1 MARKPTNVGEQS
13 GIDSVVNPTDQIH
26 DNIAEGRIAEAD
38 PRQMGPYVDP
48 EVALENARID
58 LIKDAVNE
66 QTAYDELDRTGPI
79 YDQALVDELNAEDED
94 PVTQVR
100 VEVETPTVL
109 PDQQGPEAVG
119 NALNRDD
126 NAAEWLDQETERKL
140 VDYARAHFDLS
151 YDRISD
157 RYQYWRDSEV
167 THDIYVPA
175 SIVER
180 SNSSQRSFNTGSMS
194 QAEASGRYSKG
205 KTKVI
210 DSIKTPYSRAISDTI
225 CTYNLAIFGGAPP
238 FKLESSGP
246 DDQRRA
252 AKILEHQLH
261 RNMRK
266 VGYEQRLYQIF
277 LDNNRYG
284 MSPVA
289 CFYGVDGNVPV
300 NIDPWAYFPDPRV
313 TSQNR
318 HEAEFVGYRSW
329 ASRTTLHR
337 RNHYQN
343 LDRLEQNRPS
353 TSWRSNSYLKE
364 VIRGQSIDPALAS
377 ASEELSGAGSKIGY
391 AHILNTLYVYCD
403 PRRFN
408 IPAPFGLYRI
418 VIADET
424 VIIQFDKSP
433 YPHDQIPVIHGEAN
447 YDAHRTFAT
456 SLYDLLM
463 PLQRYQDWLLRTRV
477 ENVQSIVQNRL
488 VVDPNRV
495 NIRDILDPN
504 AARLIRTLPG
514 SNPSEALMPLTI
526 PDATRNYWQDMDTAG
541 QLMQRVAAA
550 SDTAQGIQ
558 AETQRTA
565 TEIARLT
572 SLGQQRL
579 GMQAR
584 LLSASTMRP
593 LVRQMVSNL
602 QYFQIDGGTVS
613 LQEEVTPENPQ
624 GMVSYNRSEILGDF
638 DYVVV
643 DGTLP
648 TSPEENSENIT
659 RAIRVLTETGASQGW
674 DMSKFVERLIESFGF
689 SDVENW
695 KAAPQQMM
703 PDEQIQQEL
712 AAGNILPMQ
721 QAQQEMGIGQPPIGP
736 EPDLAAPAEVMP

>member
-1 MARKPTNVGEQS
+1 MARRKNPGDQS
-13 GIDSVVNPTDQIH
+13 SLDSVVNPTDQIH
-26 DNIAEGRIAEAD
+26 DNVAEGRIPEAD
-38 PRQMGPYVDP
+38 PRQLGPYVDP
-48 EVALENARID
+48 EVALENARTD
-58 LIKDAVNE
+58 LITDAVNE
-66 QTAYDELDRTGPI
+66 QTALEIIERTGPN
-79 YDQALVDELNAEDED
+79 YDAALVDELNAEDED
-94 PVTQVR
+94 PVV
-100 VEVETPTVL
+100 VVKAETTNATVMA
-109 PDQQGPEAVG
+109 DQKGPEAVG
-119 NALNRDD
+119 NALNMDN
-126 NAAEWLDQETERKL
+126 NAAEWLDEHTEKKII
-140 VDYARAHFDLS
+140 DYVRAHFDLS
-151 YDRISD
+151 YDRIAD
-157 RYQYWRDSEV
+157 RYQYWRDAEV

-175 SIVER
+175 SVVDK
-180 SNSSQRSFNTGSMS
+180 SYASQRTFSTGSLS
-194 QAEASGRYSKG
+194 QADAAGRTGARG
-205 KTKVI
+205 KSRVI

-225 CTYNLAIFGGAPP
+225 ATYNLAIFGGAPP
-238 FKLESSGP
+238 FKIEASG
-246 DDQRRA
+246 DSDKRRS
-252 AKILEHQLH
+252 AKILERALH
-261 RNMRK
+261 RNMRR

-329 ASRTTLHR
+329 ASRTTLYR

-364 VIRGQSIDPALAS
+364 VIRGQSIDPALTS
-377 ASEELSGAGSKIGY
+377 ASEELSGAGAKIGY
-391 AHILNTLYVYCD
+391 AHILNTLYLYCD

-418 VIADET
+418 VVADEST
-424 VIIQFDKSP
+424 IIQFDKSP
-433 YPHDQIPVIHGEAN
+433 YPHESIPVIHGEAN

-504 AARLIRTLPG
+504 SARLIRTLPG
-514 SNPSEALMPLTI
+514 SNPSDAVMPLTI
-526 PDATRNYWQDMDTAG
+526 PDATRGYWSDMDTAG

-565 TEIARLT
+565 TEITRLT

-584 LLSASTMRP
+584 LLSASTIRP
-593 LVRQMVSNL
+593 LVRQMISNL
-602 QYFQIDGGTVS
+602 QFFQMDGGSVE
-613 LQEEVTPENPQ
+613 LPEEATPDNP
-624 GMVSYNRSEILGDF
+624 GGVVDYNRSEILGDF

-648 TSPEENSENIT
+648 TSPEENSENII
-659 RAIRVLTETGASQGW
+659 RAIRVLSETGAAQSW
-674 DMSKFVERLIESFGF
+674 NMDKFVERLIESFGF
-689 SDVENW
+689 QDVENW
-695 KAAPQQMM
+695 KAEPQQMM

-721 QAQQEMGIGQPPIGP
+721 QAQQEMGGGPPPSGGP
-736 EPDLAAPAEVMP
+736 PPDLAAPVPVG

>member
-1 MARKPTNVGEQS
+1 MARKPKQGDQS
-13 GIDSVVNPTDQIH
+13 EIDSVVNPTDQIH
-26 DNIAEGRIAEAD
+26 DNVAEGRIPEAD
-38 PRQMGPYVDP
+38 PRQLGPYVDP
-48 EVALENARID
+48 EVALENARTD
-58 LIKDAVNE
+58 LVKDAVNE
-66 QTAYDELDRTGPI
+66 MTAMETLERTGPK

-94 PVTQVR
+94 PVV
-100 VEVETPTVL
+100 VVKAEVENASVM

-126 NAAEWLDQETERKL
+126 NAAEWLDPETERKL
-140 VDYARAHFDLS
+140 IDYARAHFDLS

-157 RYQYWRDSEV
+157 RYEYWRDSEV

-175 SIVER
+175 SVVER
-180 SNSSQRSFNTGSMS
+180 TSSTARTFSTGTLS
-194 QAEASGRYSKG
+194 QAEAAGRYNAKS
-205 KTKVI
+205 KVI
-210 DSIKTPYSRAISDTI
+210 DQIKTPYSRAISDTI

-238 FKLESSGP
+238 FKLESSG
-246 DDQRRA
+246 DSRQRRS
-252 AKILEHQLH
+252 AKILERELH

-266 VGYEQRLYQIF
+266 VGYEQRLYQVF

-284 MSPVA
+284 MAPIA
-289 CFYGVDGNVPV
+289 CFYGADGNVPV

-377 ASEELSGAGSKIGY
+377 AAEEMSGAGAKIGY

-408 IPAPFGLYRI
+408 IPAPFGLYRM

-504 AARLIRTLPG
+504 SARLIRTLPG
-514 SNPSEALMPLTI
+514 SNPSDALLPLNI
-526 PDATRNYWQDMDTAG
+526 PDATRNYWADMDTAG

-584 LLSASTMRP
+584 LLSASTIRP
-593 LVRQMVSNL
+593 LVRQMISNT
-602 QYFQIDGGTVS
+602 QFFKVDGGFID
-613 LQEEVTPENPQ
+613 LPEEVSSENPS
-624 GMVSYNRSEILGDF
+624 GTVGFNRSEILGDF

-648 TSPEENSENIT
+648 TSPEENSENIM
-659 RAIRVLTETGASQGW
+659 RSIRILSETGAAQGW
-674 DMSKFVERLIESFGF
+674 DMNKFVERLIESFGF
-689 SDVENW
+689 HDVENW
-695 KAAPQQMM
+695 KAAPQQVM
-703 PDEQIQQEL
+703 PDQQIQQEL

-721 QAQQEMGIGQPPIGP
+721 QAQQEMGMGQPPIAP
-736 EPDLAAPAEVMP
+736 QPDLAPQPQVG

>member
-1 MARKPTNVGEQS
+1 MAKKPTSGDQS
-13 GIDSVVNPTDQIH
+13 NIDSMVLPTDQIH
-26 DNIAEGRIAEAD
+26 DNIAEGRMREAD
-38 PRQMGPYVDP
+38 PRQMGAYVDP
-48 EVALENARID
+48 EVALENTQLD
-58 LIKDAVNE
+58 FMKDAVNE
-66 QTAYDELDRTGPI
+66 QTAKDELEKSGPS
-79 YDQALVDELNAEDED
+79 YDPSLVDDLNAEDED
-94 PVTQVR
+94 PVAQFQV
-100 VEVETPTVL
+100 EAETAPVM
-109 PDQQGPEAVG
+109 DQQKGPEAVG
-119 NALNRDD
+119 NALNKDD
-126 NAAEWLDQETERKL
+126 NAAEWVDDETELKL
-140 VDYARAHFDLS
+140 VEYARAHFDLS
-151 YDRISD
+151 YDRISA
-157 RYQYWRDSEV
+157 RYSYWRDAEV
-167 THDIYVPA
+167 THDIYVPS

-180 SNSSQRSFNTGSMS
+180 TNGSRSFSAGTLS
-194 QAEASGRYSKG
+194 QAEASGRAGAG
-205 KTKVI
+205 KPRVI

-238 FKLESSGP
+238 FKLESTGNS
-246 DDQRRA
+246 DERRA
-252 AKILEHQLH
+252 AKILENQLH

-284 MSPVA
+284 MSPIA
-289 CFYGVDGNVPV
+289 NFYGADGNVPV

-329 ASRTTLHR
+329 ASRTTLYR

-343 LDRLEQNRPS
+343 LERLEENRPS

-364 VIRGQSIDPALAS
+364 VIRGQSIDPSLATG
-377 ASEELSGAGSKIGY
+377 SEESSGSGAKVGY
-391 AHILNTLYVYCD
+391 AHVLNTLYVYCD

-418 VIADET
+418 VIADEKT
-424 VIIQFDKSP
+424 IIQFDKSP
-433 YPHDQIPVIHGEAN
+433 YPHGNIPLIHGEAN

-456 SLYDLLM
+456 GLYDLLM

-488 VVDPNRV
+488 VVDPNRINV
-495 NIRDILDPN
+495 KDILNPN
-504 AARLIRTLPG
+504 SARLIRTLPG
-514 SNPSEALMPLTI
+514 SNPSDALMPLNI

-565 TEIARLT
+565 TEIQRLT

-584 LLSASTMRP
+584 LLSASTIRP

-602 QYFQIDGGTVS
+602 QFFQVDGGSVT
-613 LQEEVTPENPQ
+613 LQEEVNSANPS
-624 GMVSYNRSEILGDF
+624 GRVDYNRSDILGDF

-648 TSPEENSENIT
+648 TSPQENSENIT
-659 RAIRVLTETGASQGW
+659 RAIRVLSETGAAQGW
-674 DMSKFVERLIESFGF
+674 DMNKFVERLIESFGF

-695 KAAPQQMM
+695 KAAPQETM
-703 PDEQIQQEL
+703 PDDQVQQEL

-721 QAQQEMGIGQPPIGP
+721 QAQQAMGVEQ
-736 EPDLAAPAEVMP
+736 APAGPSPDMAASPQGMR

>member
-1 MARKPTNVGEQS
+1 
-13 GIDSVVNPTDQIH
+13 
-26 DNIAEGRIAEAD
+26 
-38 PRQMGPYVDP
+38 MGTYVDP
-48 EVALENARID
+48 EVALENARTD
-58 LIKDAVNE
+58 LVRDAVNE
-66 QTAYDELDRTGPI
+66 MTALEIMEREGPKYDA
-79 YDQALVDELNAEDED
+79 ALVDDDNADDQD
-94 PVTQVR
+94 PVVQIKSGDDR
-100 VEVETPTVL
+100 PM
-109 PDQQGPEAVG
+109 PDPERQGPEAVG
-119 NALNRDD
+119 QALNQDN
-126 NAAEWLDQETERKL
+126 NAAEWLDSNTEQKI
-140 VDYARAHFDLS
+140 VEYVRAHFDLS

-157 RYQYWRDSEV
+157 RYQYWRDAEV

-180 SNSSQRSFNTGSMS
+180 TSSTQRTFGTGKLS
-194 QAEASGRYSKG
+194 QAEASGKYGGSG
-205 KTKVI
+205 KVI
-210 DSIKTPYSRAISDTI
+210 DTIKTPYSRAISDTL

-238 FKLESSGP
+238 FKIEATGDSS
-246 DDQRRA
+246 QRRA
-252 AKILEHQLH
+252 AKILERSLH
-261 RNMRK
+261 MNMRR

-284 MSPVA
+284 MSPIA
-289 CFYGVDGNVPV
+289 CFYGADGNVPV

-318 HEAEFVGYRSW
+318 HEAEFVGYRTW
-329 ASRTTLHR
+329 ASRTTLYR

-343 LDRLEQNRPS
+343 LDRLDEQRPS
-353 TSWRSNSYLKE
+353 TSWRSNSYLKD

-377 ASEELSGAGSKIGY
+377 SAEELSGAGAKIGY

-418 VIADET
+418 VIADEN
-424 VIIQFDKSP
+424 VIVQFDKSP

-456 SLYDLLM
+456 SLYDLMM
-463 PLQRYQDWLLRTRV
+463 PLQRYQDWLIRTRV

-504 AARLIRTLPG
+504 SARLIRTLPG
-514 SNPSEALMPLTI
+514 SNPSDALMPLSI
-526 PDATRNYWQDMDTAG
+526 PDATRNYWQDLDTAG

-584 LLSASTMRP
+584 LLSASTIRP
-593 LVRQMVSNL
+593 LVRQMIANT
-602 QYFQIDGGTVS
+602 QFFQIDGGQVD
-613 LQEEVTPENPQ
+613 LQEEVSADNPQ
-624 GMVSYNRSEILGDF
+624 GTTQFSRSEILGDF

-659 RAIRVLTETGASQGW
+659 RAIRVLSETGAAQGW
-674 DMSKFVERLIESFGF
+674 DMDKFVERLIESFGF
-689 SDVENW
+689 QDVENW
-695 KAAPQQMM
+695 KAAPQQTM

-721 QAQQEMGIGQPPIGP
+721 QAQQEMGMGQPPVGP
-736 EPDLAAPAEVMP
+736 GPAVTKQGMPQ